1 MIAWAFYWLIWTS
14 LLLTP
19 TQESSAMYG
28 SMEPVYADLAT
39 LITKVSPIKK
49 VYISYDTLR
58 IDHPLALVQVEST
71 IDALSTKLASLRY
84 ATTLENLQPL
94 TVVSQEV
101 VLTLFQTVLPLAT
114 SLQACKTL
122 QLEPL
127 TLFNLPI
134 ALKTSIPIL
143 LHDEI
148 SIGTD
153 SVLCISPKYTL
164 REDDCLSSILNKTR
178 HLLPFE
184 KKEEL
189 RNYLLNSFI
198 GTVAHIIVSSEEA
211 VFTVNP
217 YGNSACIG
225 AYNPKKMS
233 KKAILD
239 VKLLHEHFYE
249 KLNSAF
255 TDIYDYLD
263 LIVSHLGDT
272 IHSISYLQTNRQTKE
287 NTVFLS
293 DTI

>member
-1 MIAWAFYWLIWTS
+1 MIERVLPWLIWTC
-14 LLLTP
+14 LQMTP
-19 TQESSAMYG
+19 TQESSAMFR
-28 SMEPVYADLAT
+28 SMEPAYADVAT
-39 LITKVSPIKK
+39 LVTKVSPIKK

-58 IDHPLALVQVEST
+58 IDHPLALAQVEST

-127 TLFNLPI
+127 TLSNLPI

-164 REDDCLSSILNKTR
+164 REDDCLSNILNKTR
-178 HLLPFE
+178 HLLPFQKE
-184 KKEEL
+184 EEL
-189 RNYLLNSFI
+189 RDYLLNGFF
-198 GTVAHIIVSSEEA
+198 GTVV
-211 VFTVNP
+211 V
-217 YGNSACIG
+217 
-225 AYNPKKMS
+225 
-233 KKAILD
+233 
-239 VKLLHEHFYE
+239 
-249 KLNSAF
+249 
-255 TDIYDYLD
+255 
-263 LIVSHLGDT
+263 
-272 IHSISYLQTNRQTKE
+272 
-287 NTVFLS
+287 
-293 DTI
+293 